1 MGSTQRALHH
11 LVVPVT
17 LALLLTSFVLTSG
30 PAPAQ
35 SLTLCY
41 DGAGVYPIHCSINS
55 QRWFRVLCD
64 RGADTTM
71 LLSLTLSGDLQG
83 GPFNPSLTLFPKPRT
98 DYLDGVCTYPVPGN
112 SHALY
117 WTIGPFTGVAYFPIP
132 APHASWCMGN
142 FFQNDVYNEFQF
154 HGVFWPENAT
164 QPTYADSAVGHFW
177 TSRDD
182 SDTLE
187 WYQSPAAGVDP
198 LTVTANQPEPDN
210 DNGAGDMTYTFRV
223 QYANGRLPQDPN
235 NNQPPRWGA
244 DMTVPGP
251 RASYVNFDLLPE
263 AAPTAAD
270 AGWAWPPLDYEV
282 PSDIS
287 FGYPWTF
294 SIGDDWWLDQTG
306 DLGGYAIGHGVPLAG
321 FLAYEA
327 RVRPEVA
334 LIIDGNLNSP
344 HFMLREDVNDS
355 EFADGVIYRY
365 VIRPTDYM
373 NFLDPLFQ
381 FRYDQAGPDTQDI
394 YTTGVHGTPTS
405 NGYEALNV
413 GRHSYEFWASD
424 DFHPP
429 RGVPHVQVGW
439 PGNQSRVDYIHPR
452 PYLRWWT
459 AGTTSY
465 WWERNLSEGYTIE
478 INPFGYPYD
487 SMQHPDVNPVLS
499 AFPHFP
505 QGSVGEGNVAPW
517 SIVGGEPRLVP
528 NIQYELFNSGTKLY
542 DLYDVVSPFEK
553 YMGPGAGPEGP
564 GSPPGGRP
572 RQPTHYTND
581 DTIRPNLANIWD
593 ATGPTP
599 FAGGKWTTSTQFTFL
614 VNYWRK
620 PSQSP
625 SYIRTMIRKNN
636 RGTAPTQWT
645 GYTMQQ
651 VDPSDTDYSDG
662 AVFRFQATPNQLPG
676 NGGAGDYNYRFV
688 ASDGT
693 RTTLF
698 PNRPPLWTD
707 SITGGQTLDWDP
719 LLPGDP
725 YQATGIPQ
733 SDMGVPV
740 DPQGDNDYYTFR
752 VNNAPLLS
760 DNDVTPASGRV
771 GDNFVYHVTYADVD
785 GQLLNPAARGDEPY
799 KALIWIDLFGD
810 PQGDNHVS
818 SVSSGRLNYTTATGI
833 GYPAGSLVD
842 PNNRYLVRI
851 EEAANQKVVGYQYE
865 ITANDTTSITATP
878 VTASGARGLGID
890 PITPGDRFEILQWFR
905 GTMSKENPADNVATD
920 GILYRFD
927 TANLITLLE
936 GTHRYYFEFWDDWGD
951 WVYPDNPDVSVEGER
966 VRFPQTSEFAG
977 PEVMKNTAPELANYR
992 FTPDAP
998 GTGSDGTTATPFK
1011 FFVTYTDHEND
1022 PPALIRLG
1030 IDGDATTPAT
1040 VLDMVPSDSNDIVYT
1055 DGAVFET
1062 PTIQL
1067 EAGTHIFRAQ
1077 ATDGELS
1084 YPPRANPNDP
1094 LLFSGPPNPGGSP
1107 PRYDSWP
1114 GPNVAQNTPPQ
1125 LLFPTG
1131 DAPPAAPSPGLEPDA
1146 GTHLTTFT
1154 YTIIYKDTDV
1164 YAGVQGNIP
1173 AWVRVYID
1181 GGVHDMQPVDPTDT
1195 NYTDGATYQFQ
1206 ISDLVAGTAHSYY
1219 FLTNDGRDNARKP
1232 PFTSGDKQYTGPR
1245 VDEPPGPPKT
1255 LVVAD
1260 VADDQGGAVHGNF
1273 NPSNDDGGGAGD
1285 VTEYRVYR
1293 SLASTMANPVL
1304 ALKKVA
1310 NGAGSYEFVDN
1321 ADSLIPPPANT
1332 DLWYV
1337 VRAWDGTSESTDS
1350 NVAGPVQGLDNIAP
1364 APPTNLA
1371 VTNPGLGRQLNL
1383 SWTKSSDDGAG
1394 ADDVTEYHLYRAST
1408 SGGYTAMLASVPA
1421 GSTSYTDTTVTDG
1434 TSYFYVARAY
1444 DGINESVNSN
1454 EAGPIQS
1461 TDNQPPILSD
1471 LDPNPGAR
1479 NVPVDTTIAFSATD
1493 SGAGVDVQS
1502 LVFTPTVGG
1511 TAVQGNTE
1519 QTPITNGYR
1528 FVFTPSAPFHQLDV
1542 VQVHIEVSDLAVPTP
1557 RTVTKDYR
1565 FTINPPPTYTI
1576 SGMIKVDNGQ
1586 GPTDPLEGVTVYAGA
1601 LSGVTDATGAY
1612 TINGLT
1618 NGSYEVRAEKRGYA
1632 FEPPTTNVTI
1642 QDAPVPGIDFTAVT
1656 GYDISGRVTTHD
1668 RGLEGVRVT
1677 NDLKEAVT
1685 NASGR
1690 YTIKDSP
1697 EGTYTVRPS
1706 YPGDVFT
1713 PTERI
1718 VILTQAGGSVA
1729 DVNFEAGPETFTIQG
1744 TVRTPDGRR
1753 LADVLVTAVR
1763 DGRRRASAHT
1773 DPEGTYTLSELP
1785 AGTYTVSASK
1795 PGFSFEPEPPPEVTV
1810 GPDSINN
1817 DFLAY
1822 ERFTQA
1828 YPAGLSLLAVPV
1840 APRSPDIVAA
1850 LGTNNI
1856 ARWDPNRAGA
1866 VKYVLASVDP
1876 SNPILQLAPGRG
1888 YFVSFAAPT
1897 TVHVSGTAVRA
1908 TDTFQFEL
1916 QSQFNMAGN
1925 PYPVDLPWSC
1935 LAISPTGPV
1944 ADFGFLLVP
1953 GTRNYEL
1960 VTDIPELNARTKIP
1974 RGAGFWLHSDGAT
1987 ILMSNAPSAMAAAQR
2002 TRAPKIDANNW
2013 VIPVIAGAPGTSDLS
2028 SRAGIL
2034 AAARANPG
2042 RFQVANPPAAQ
2053 GTVDVYFTNPDGDR
2067 LACDI
2072 RPARGA
2078 ENVWQFAVS
2087 TDLQNTPITVGL
2099 PDLSQVPANLRVT
2112 LVDVATGERLY
2123 ARTMGAHTYNS
2134 GQGGERLF
2142 RLEITPERGGNLV
2155 IQGAT
2160 AQPLRTAVTVSYIL
2174 SMRAAISVEIR
2185 NISGVRIATVLRGQD
2200 AEAGRNQATWN
2211 LLSDAGTKVPA
2222 GAYLVVLDAVASD
2235 GQRCR
2240 ALQGVHVGG

>member
-1 MGSTQRALHH
+1 VGSTQRALHH
-11 LVVPVT
+11 MLVVPITV
-17 LALLLTSFVLTSG
+17 ALLLTSFVLTSG
-30 PAPAQ
+30 PASAQ

-41 DGAGVYPIHCSINS
+41 DGAGAYPVHCSVNS
-55 QRWFRVLCD
+55 QRWFRVQCD
-64 RGADTTM
+64 RGADTTA
-71 LLSLTLSGDLQG
+71 LISLTLSGSLAG

-98 DYLDGVCTYPVPGN
+98 DYLDGVCSYGVS
-112 SHALY
+112 SHVAI
-117 WTIGPFTGVAYFPIP
+117 WTIGPFTGVEYFPIP
-132 APHASWCMGN
+132 SPHSSWCMGN
-142 FFQNDVYNEFQF
+142 FYQDDVYNDFQF
-154 HGVFWPENAT
+154 HGVFLPQGAT
-164 QPTYADSAVGHFW
+164 EFTYADSGVGLFYS
-177 TSRDD
+177 SRDD

-198 LTVTANQPEPDN
+198 LTVTPNQLQPDN
-210 DNGAGDMTYTFRV
+210 DNGAGDSTYTFRV
-223 QYANGRLPQDPN
+223 QYANGRVPGDPN

-244 DMTVPGP
+244 DAPVPGP
-251 RASYVNFDLLPE
+251 AANFVNFDLLPE

-270 AGWAWPPLDYEV
+270 AGSAWPYGDYLL
-282 PSDIS
+282 P
-287 FGYPWTF
+287 FAYPWIF
-294 SIGDDWWLDQTG
+294 WASDDWWIDHTG
-306 DLGGYAIGHGVPLAG
+306 DYGGFSSYHGAPLAG
-321 FLAYEA
+321 FPLYEA
-327 RVRPEVA
+327 QVRAEVA
-334 LIIDGNLNSP
+334 LIIDGNINSP
-344 HFMLREDVNDS
+344 HFMLRENPNDN
-355 EFADGVIYRY
+355 EFQDGVIYKY
-365 VIRPTDYM
+365 AVQPTDYM

-394 YTTGVHGTPTS
+394 YTTGVHGTPAS
-405 NGYEALNV
+405 NGYESLNV

-429 RGVPHVQVGW
+429 RGVAHVQVGW
-439 PGNQSRVDYIHPR
+439 PGNQTRVDYVHPR
-452 PYLRWWT
+452 PYVRYWSFGN
-459 AGTTSY
+459 ASY
-465 WWERNLSEGYTIE
+465 WWERNLAEGYTIE
-478 INPFGYPYD
+478 VNPFGYPYD

-542 DLYDVVSPFEK
+542 DLSDVISPFER
-553 YMGPGAGPEGP
+553 YMGPGSGPEGP

-614 VNYWRK
+614 ANYWRK

-625 SYIRTMIRKNN
+625 SYIRVMIRKNDH
-636 RGTAPTQWT
+636 GTAPTPWT

-651 VDPSDTDYSDG
+651 VDPSDGDYSDG

-676 NGGAGDYNYRFV
+676 GGAAGDYNYYFV
-688 ASDGT
+688 AGDGT
-693 RTTLF
+693 RTTMF

-707 SITGGQTLDWDP
+707 SITGGQSLDWDP

-740 DPQGDNDYYTFR
+740 DPEGANDYYTFR
-752 VNNAPLLS
+752 VNHAPVLS
-760 DNDVTPASGRV
+760 NNDVTPASGRV
-771 GDNFVYHVTYADVD
+771 GDNFVYHVTYTDVD

-810 PQGDNHVS
+810 PQGENHVS
-818 SVSSGRLNYTTATGI
+818 SVATGRLNYTTAAGV

-842 PNNRYLVRI
+842 ANDRYLVRI
-851 EEAANQKVVGYQYE
+851 EEAANQRVVGYQYE

-878 VTASGARGLGID
+878 VTSSGARGLGID
-890 PITPGDRFEILQWFR
+890 PISPGDRFEILQWFR
-905 GTMSKENPADNVATD
+905 GTMSKEDPTDSNAAD
-920 GILYRFD
+920 GIVYRFD

-966 VRFPQTSEFAG
+966 VRFPQTSEFTG
-977 PEVMKNTAPELANYR
+977 PEVLKNTAPELTNYR

-998 GTGSDGTTATPFK
+998 GTGSDGTTATPFR
-1011 FFVTYTDHEND
+1011 FFVTYTDDEND

-1030 IDGDATTPAT
+1030 IDGTADAPAT
-1040 VLDMVPSDSNDIVYT
+1040 VLDMVPSDPNDIVYT

-1067 EAGTHIFRAQ
+1067 EAGDHIFRAQ

-1114 GPNVAQNTPPQ
+1114 GPKVAQNTPPQ

-1131 DAPPAAPSPGLEPDA
+1131 DAPPAAPSPGLDPDA

-1164 YAGVQGNIP
+1164 YAGVQGNEP

-1181 GGVHDMQPVDPTDT
+1181 GGVHEMPPVDPSDT
-1195 NYTDGATYQFQ
+1195 NYTDGATFQFQ
-1206 ISDLVAGTAHSYY
+1206 ITDLVAGTAHSYY

-1232 PFTSGDKQYTGPR
+1232 PFTAPDKQYTGPR
-1245 VDEPPGPPKT
+1245 VDEPPGAPQT

-1260 VADDQGGAVHGNF
+1260 VPNDQGGAVEGNF
-1273 NPSNDDGGGAGD
+1273 NPSNDDGGGAND

-1304 ALKKVA
+1304 ALKVPA
-1310 NGAGSYEFVDN
+1310 TGAGSYAFVDGP
-1321 ADSLIPPPANT
+1321 DSLSPPPKNVP
-1332 DLWYV
+1332 LWYI
-1337 VRAWDGTSESTDS
+1337 VRAWDGTNESIDS
-1350 NVAGPVQGLDNIAP
+1350 NIGSATGLDNIAP

-1383 SWTKSSDDGAG
+1383 SWTKSADDGAG
-1394 ADDVTEYHLYRAST
+1394 ADDVSEYHIYRAST

-1421 GSTSYTDTTVTDG
+1421 GTASYTDPTVDDG
-1434 TSYFYVARAY
+1434 TDYFYVVRAY
-1444 DGINESVNSN
+1444 DGINESADSN
-1454 EAGPIQS
+1454 EAGPVQS

-1471 LDPNPGAR
+1471 FVPAPGAR
-1479 NVPVDTTIAFSATD
+1479 DVPVDTTIAFSATD
-1493 SGAGVDVQS
+1493 SGAGVNAQS
-1502 LVFTPTVGG
+1502 LVFTATVGG
-1511 TAVQGNTE
+1511 TAVQGNMD

-1528 FVFTPSAPFHQLDV
+1528 FVFTPSASFNQLNV

-1557 RTVTKDYR
+1557 RTVVKDYR
-1565 FTINPPPTYTI
+1565 FTINPPPTYAISGTI
-1576 SGMIKVDNGQ
+1576 SFDNGQ
-1586 GPTDPLEGVTVYAGA
+1586 GQTSPLEGVKVYAGA
-1601 LSGVTDATGAY
+1601 LSGVSDASGAY

-1618 NGSYEVRAEKRGYA
+1618 NGSYEVRPEKRGYA
-1632 FEPPTTNVTI
+1632 FQPPATNVTV
-1642 QDAPVPGIDFTAVT
+1642 QDAAVPGIDFTAVT
-1656 GYDISGRVTTHD
+1656 GYDISGRVTTHG
-1668 RGLEGVRVT
+1668 RGVEGVRVT
-1677 NDLKEAVT
+1677 SGLNEAVT

-1697 EGTYTVRPS
+1697 AGTYTVQPS
-1706 YPGDVFT
+1706 YPGYAFT
-1713 PTERI
+1713 PPQQT
-1718 VILTQAGGSVA
+1718 VTLVAGGGGATGV
-1729 DVNFEAGPETFTIQG
+1729 DFEAGPETFTIQG
-1744 TVRTPDGRR
+1744 TVSTSDGGR
-1753 LADVLVTAVR
+1753 LADALVTAVR
-1763 DGRRRASAHT
+1763 DGHRRASART
-1773 DPEGTYTLSELP
+1773 EAGGTYALQGLP
-1785 AGTYTVSASK
+1785 AGTYTVSVSK
-1795 PGFSFEPEPPPEVTV
+1795 PGFSFDPASLDVTV
-1810 GPDSINN
+1810 GPNSINN

-1822 ERFTQA
+1822 ELFTQA
-1828 YPAGLSLLAVPV
+1828 YAAGLSFLAVPV
-1840 APRSPDIVAA
+1840 APPNPDIVAA

-1866 VKYVLASVDP
+1866 DKYVRASVDP
-1876 SNPILQLAPGRG
+1876 SNPILDLAPGRG
-1888 YFVSFAAPT
+1888 YFVGFATPT
-1897 TVHVSGTAVRA
+1897 TVRVSGTAVRA
-1908 TDTFQFEL
+1908 TDPFQFEL
-1916 QSQFNMAGN
+1916 QSGFNMAGD
-1925 PYPVDLPWSC
+1925 PYPVDLPWSL

-1953 GTRNYEL
+1953 GTRDYEL
-1960 VTDIPELNARTKIP
+1960 VTDIPELNARKNIP
-1974 RGAGFWLHSDGAT
+1974 RGAGFWVHSDGAT
-1987 ILMSNAPSAMAAAQR
+1987 VLTSNPPRSITAAAAAKP
-2002 TRAPKIDANNW
+2002 RAPKIDANNW
-2013 VIPVIAGAPGTSDLS
+2013 VIPVVAGAPGASDLS

-2034 AAARANPG
+2034 AAARANPA
-2042 RFQVANPPAAQ
+2042 RFQVANPPPSQ
-2053 GTVDVYFTNPDGDR
+2053 GAVDVYFTNADGDR

-2072 RPARGA
+2072 RPARSA
-2078 ENVWQFAVS
+2078 QTVWQFAVS
-2087 TDLQNTPITVGL
+2087 TDLQDVPITVRL

-2123 ARTMGAHTYNS
+2123 ARTLSAHTYNS
-2134 GQGGERLF
+2134 GPGGERLF
-2142 RLEITPERGGNLV
+2142 RLEVTPERGGNLV
-2155 IQGAT
+2155 IQAAT
-2160 AQPLRTAVTVSYIL
+2160 AQPLRAGVTVSYTI
-2174 SMRAAISVEIR
+2174 SRRAAVSVQVR
-2185 NISGVRIATVLRGQD
+2185 NISGVPIATVLRGQD
-2200 AEAGRNQATWN
+2200 AQAGRNEATWN

-2222 GAYLVVLDAVASD
+2222 GVYVVVLDAVASD
-2235 GQRCR
+2235 GQRAR
-2240 ALQGVHVGG
+2240 AIQRVVVGG